1 MSNRK
6 YIFYSAIFL
15 LFFSTNCSSQEKK
28 QKNMLVNR
36 KMVAAGRFYESNPAA
51 LENGL
56 KELFSK
62 ALPKKVDDNV
72 LAIISPHAGYA
83 FSGEVAAT
91 SFNQINPTKEYDNI
105 FILASSHNVSF
116 DGASIYNKGNYI
128 TPLGEVKVNIKLAD
142 KLIKENNIFTYYS
155 GAHDNE
161 HSLEVQLPFLQYI
174 MKTNYRIVPI
184 VLGVQSVQPCKK
196 IAEALKPFFN
206 EKNLF
211 IISTDFSHYPA
222 YEDANLVDKLTA
234 QAIESNS
241 VDNLKK
247 AIDNNSRKNIRS
259 LSTSLCGWSS
269 VFTLLYITQDN
280 PNIDIMALQYK
291 NSGDYSYGDKFSVV
305 GYYSLVVSEKENPAS
320 ETTGFHLSKSEKIT
334 LLEIARN
341 TIEKYI
347 NKNKVPEIN
356 ESELSKDLLT
366 NCGAFVTLHKNH
378 SLRGCIGRFTADEP
392 LYKVVQ
398 QMAIASATQDYRF
411 PKVKPSE
418 INKIDIEISV
428 LTPLK
433 KINSIDEI
441 EMGKHGIY
449 IKRGG
454 ASGTF
459 LPQVAK
465 ETGWTK
471 EEFLG
476 HCSKDKAGLGWN
488 GWKDAEIYIY
498 EAYVFSESD
507 IE

>member
-1 MSNRK
+1 
-6 YIFYSAIFL
+6 
-15 LFFSTNCSSQEKK
+15 
-28 QKNMLVNR
+28 
-36 KMVAAGRFYESNPAA
+36 
-51 LENGL
+51 
-56 KELFSK
+56 
-62 ALPKKVDDNV
+62 
-72 LAIISPHAGYA
+72 
-83 FSGEVAAT
+83 
-91 SFNQINPTKEYDNI
+91 
-105 FILASSHNVSF
+105 
-116 DGASIYNKGNYI
+116 
-128 TPLGEVKVNIKLAD
+128 
-142 KLIKENNIFTYYS
+142 
-155 GAHDNE
+155 
-161 HSLEVQLPFLQYI
+161 
-174 MKTNYRIVPI
+174 MKTDYRIVPI

-196 IAEALKPFFN
+196 IAEALKPYFN

-247 AIDNNSRKNIRS
+247 AIDNNSRKNIRN

-269 VFTLLYITQDN
+269 VFTLLYITHDN
-280 PNIDIMALQYK
+280 PNIDITALQYK
-291 NSGDYSYGDKFSVV
+291 NSGDYPYGDKFSVV
-305 GYYSLVVSEKENPAS
+305 GYYSLAVSEKEKPTS
-320 ETTGFHLSKSEKIT
+320 ETTGFHLSKKEKIT

-347 NKNKVPEIN
+347 NKTKFPKID
-356 ESELSKDLLT
+356 ESKLSEDLLT

-398 QMAIASATQDYRF
+398 KMAIASATQDYRF

-441 EMGKHGIY
+441 EMCKHGIY
-449 IKRGG
+449 IKKGG

-476 HCSKDKAGLGWN
+476 HCARDKAGLDWD

-507 IE
+507 VE